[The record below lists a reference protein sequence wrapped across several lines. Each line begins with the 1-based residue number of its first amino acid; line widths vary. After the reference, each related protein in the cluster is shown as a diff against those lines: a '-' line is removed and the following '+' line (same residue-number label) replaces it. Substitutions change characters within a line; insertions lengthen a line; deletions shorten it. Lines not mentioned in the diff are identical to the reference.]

1 MTLKL
6 LATTIEVLLNKLLQ
20 SDPPSLVALQPLTG
34 KTLRVEISG
43 LDWQFTL
50 FPGPQGI
57 LVKTDYPGPTDSQ
70 ISGAPFS
77 LLSLLLPANATLA
90 SAGVTVQGSISI
102 AQQLLT
108 IVKTWRLDW
117 EENLADYLGDVPAH
131 QLGRCCRQGQNYT
144 NELTH
149 QLPQQLSDYLQ
160 EEIRYFPAPAEVN
173 AWFNEVDTL
182 RNDLARL
189 EQRVRRLHPFLP
201 TT

>member
-6 LATTIEVLLNKLLQ
+6 LATTIEVFSNKLLQ

-34 KTLRVEISG
+34 KTIRVEISG

-57 LVKTDYPGPTDSQ
+57 LVKTDYLGPTDSQ

-108 IVKTWRLDW
+108 IVKTWHLDW
-117 EENLADYLGDVPAH
+117 EEHLAGYLGDVPAH
-131 QLGRCCRQGQNYT
+131 QLGRFYRQGQNYT
-144 NELTH
+144 NELTS
-149 QLPQQLSDYLQ
+149 QLPQQMSDYLQ
-160 EEIRYFPAPAEVN
+160 EEVRYFPAPAEVN

-189 EQRVRRLHPFLP
+189 EQRLQRLHPFLL